1 MSEPIAKRRP
11 MIDLDEFERRLRHPS
26 SASRAQEDD
35 PLAELARLV
44 GSQDDPYKAMF
55 VPENPQPAPVRPSD
69 AGQDL
74 DAAPRTLRQRFTP
87 AEDEA
92 HVAYAPP
99 EPAPPRD
106 RRNPERATEF
116 PTPDPAVDTWSQAEA
131 GEGDYP
137 VEFPG
142 EAPRSR
148 RPLYLMSAIIVLGIA
163 GIGASFVLNGA
174 RTGQQEIAT
183 IAAPDG
189 PAKVAVE
196 ATTSGNNGSEASVL
210 ERGQQGQR
218 VGLVDTREQPVDL
231 SQMPERTAREGSGK
245 GAISAAHVPVPAP
258 PGQVQGQGPAQVPA
272 QAQRAPE
279 APSGI
284 AALIEPRKVKTV
296 SVRPD
301 GTIVPQSQAPAAPPP
316 AADAP
321 LPARRPA
328 TPVAKA
334 ATPKS
339 TERAP
344 TTPKP
349 VAAPSPAA
357 EARESEVAALSPASP
372 APAAS
377 GAAGT
382 PGTWAVQLAA
392 PESEQEA
399 RAAQVKIAK
408 KLGADLAGYRTS
420 IRKAAVGEKTVYRVR
435 VGDLSREEAV
445 GLCQKMKSGGTDC
458 FVAKN

>member
-11 MIDLDEFERRLRHPS
+11 MIDLDEFERRLRQPS
-26 SASRAQEDD
+26 AASKIAEDD

-55 VPENPQPAPVRPSD
+55 VPEKPQPAPARPSD
-69 AGQDL
+69 AGKDL
-74 DAAPRTLRQRFTP
+74 DAPSRSLRENFVPIEDDPHPAYTP
-87 AEDEA
+87 VEA
-92 HVAYAPP
+92 
-99 EPAPPRD
+99 APPRD
-106 RRNPERATEF
+106 RRGPERVAEF
-116 PTPDPAVDTWSQAEA
+116 PTATDHWPEADSGETAFPA
-131 GEGDYP
+131 
-137 VEFPG
+137 EFPT
-142 EAPRSR
+142 EEPRSH
-148 RPLYLMSAIIVLGIA
+148 RPLYLMAAIIIVGMA
-163 GIGASFVLNGA
+163 GIGASFVLKGA
-174 RTGQQEIAT
+174 RTDQQEIAT
-183 IAAPDG
+183 ITAPEG

-196 ATTSGNNGSEASVL
+196 AAGASTSTGTEATVL

-231 SQMPERTAREGSGK
+231 SQVQERAPRVIVTDGSGK
-245 GAISAAHVPVPAP
+245 GAIGAAQVPVPVP
-258 PGQVQGQGPAQVPA
+258 PTQV

-279 APSGI
+279 APAGI

-301 GTIVPQSQAPAAPPP
+301 GTLVPNAPAPVP
-316 AADAP
+316 AVDVP

-328 TPVAKA
+328 APVAKA
-334 ATPKS
+334 ATPKLV
-339 TERAP
+339 ERAP

-349 VAAPSPAA
+349 VATPPAA
-357 EARESEVAALSPASP
+357 AEPRESLAAALPPTSAASP
-372 APAAS
+372 APAS
-377 GAAGT
+377 GT
-382 PGTWAVQLAA
+382 YAVQLAA

-399 RAAQVKIAK
+399 RAIQVKILK